1 LAGLLLHE
9 QGTQRSQL
17 FLMPL
22 LLLQQGLQQLS
33 LALLRAMCV
42 FVVLLYELLTVG
54 CKWLLLVRVPEPPV
68 VVAL

>member
-42 FVVLLYELLTVG
+42 FVVLL
-54 CKWLLLVRVPEPPV
+54 
-68 VVAL
+68 